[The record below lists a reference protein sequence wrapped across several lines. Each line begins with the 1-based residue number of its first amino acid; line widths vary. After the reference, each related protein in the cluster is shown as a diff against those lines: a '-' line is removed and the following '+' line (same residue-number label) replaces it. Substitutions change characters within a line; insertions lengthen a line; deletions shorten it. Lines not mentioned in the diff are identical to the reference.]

1 MIPIIP
7 RNLMIWIY
15 SCAIIV
21 PVCITETM
29 TVIIIAAVVMTFRM
43 IGIPVAI
50 LNHTMISM
58 TNRTTMI

>member
-1 MIPIIP
+1 
-7 RNLMIWIY
+7 MIWIY